1 MLKQAKIFRLDL
13 IPPIFNRPEL
23 EFFGPNKKQANPRLA
38 PFFYGPTRPDPDNP
52 RPDSLLNIF
61 T

>member
-38 PFFYGPTRPDPDNP
+38 PFFMGQPDLI
-52 RPDSLLNIF
+52 RI